1 MTRGKVIS
9 HLSQATRDVGYI
21 FIEEAKT
28 IFKDEGV
35 IIFFFLVPL
44 LYPLLYS
51 WIYNNELV
59 TDVPAVIVDKSHSF
73 MSRKFV
79 RELDATQGVKVISY
93 ANSIEEA
100 REVMRNQACRGII
113 NIPED
118 FASNI
123 YKGIQTHVS
132 VYIDMSGMLYYKAL
146 AISTTDVALHMGA
159 EIQVQKLPSF
169 TDREEDLTTA
179 PLKFEAISIFNPST
193 GYGSY
198 LLPGVLM
205 LIIQQT
211 LLLGIGLSAG
221 TARERNKFKWLAPIQ
236 ERYNGMYR
244 IIFGKGLCYFLLYAI
259 ISSYILLVVPH
270 IFNFIQIGK
279 PNDIL
284 GITLPYILACIFFG
298 MTISCLIRYREN
310 VILFIVFTSVP
321 LLFLSG
327 ILWPASSISGM
338 WKAISWLFPS
348 TFGVNGFVKIS
359 SMGATLQE
367 VYPEYI
373 ALWTQ
378 VAVYFLLACFIFRRE
393 IKKEKKLE
401 TSRFEDIRNYH
412 ESLMKK

>member
-1 MTRGKVIS
+1 MTRHRIIS
-9 HLSQATRDVGYI
+9 HLAQATHDVGYI
-21 FIEEAKT
+21 FIEEMKT
-28 IFKDEGV
+28 VFKDEGV
-35 IIFFFLVPL
+35 IIFFFVVPL

-59 TDVPAVIVDKSHSF
+59 TDVPTVVVDDSHSF
-73 MSRKFV
+73 LSRKFI
-79 RELDATQGVKVISY
+79 RKLDATQGVKVIAC

-100 REVMRNQACRGII
+100 REFMRRQDCRGIV
-113 NIPED
+113 NIPKD

-132 VYIDMSGMLYYKAL
+132 VFIDMSGMLYYKAL
-146 AISTTDVALHMGA
+146 AISTTDVSLAMGA
-159 EIQVQKLPSF
+159 EIQVMKMSNYTARDDELN
-169 TDREEDLTTA
+169 TA
-179 PLKFEAISIFNPST
+179 PLTFESISLFNPAT

-221 TARERNKFKWLAPIQ
+221 TARENNKYKKLATIE

-270 IFNFIQIGK
+270 IFGFIQIGL
-279 PNDIL
+279 PNDII
-284 GITLPYILACIFFG
+284 GIVLPYVLACIFFG
-298 MTISCLIRYREN
+298 MTVSCLIRYREN

-327 ILWPASSISGM
+327 ILWPASAISGT
-338 WKAISWLFPS
+338 WKAISYLFPS
-348 TFGVNGFVKIS
+348 TFGVNGFVKIN

-367 VYPEYI
+367 VYPEYV
-373 ALWTQ
+373 ALWIQT
-378 VAVYFLLACFIFRRE
+378 AVYFLIACFVYRRE
-393 IKKEKKLE
+393 IKKSKKITITRLE
-401 TSRFEDIRNYH
+401 TIRKENQI
-412 ESLMKK
+412 